1 MKTAVALSKHGL
13 CSSMLVKTTHKDFPC
28 LNLGENTL
36 DRGEWVACRTEDG
49 VKLQV
54 YHFRYLQFKDFI
66 STYSTSIPGA
76 PRVTKHC
83 GNIPHP
89 QAQGHYLKYAAEI
102 DFHNHYHL
110 GGVALEDI

>member
-28 LNLGENTL
+28 LNLGENAL
-36 DRGEWVACRTEDG
+36 DRGEWVACRTTI
-49 VKLQV
+49 
-54 YHFRYLQFKDFI
+54 R
-66 STYSTSIPGA
+66 GA

-89 QAQGHYLKYAAEI
+89 QAQGHYLKYATEI
-102 DFHNHYHL
+102 DFHNHYCL